1 MADFHKEFHGELA
14 VLPDVAEKHFGWFG
28 RKLQTLGGNLQRMEN
43 PEFEKAFVVRGA
55 DAVEARYILT
65 PDMQERLLAL
75 RGRLNDGVRFAFKE
89 SQVYIGFSN
98 KGNWFEGDLKRT
110 AHDRGQMR
118 EILGQMACCFN
129 IVQDLNLNTRIW
141 TKE

>member
-1 MADFHKEFHGELA
+1 M
-14 VLPDVAEKHFGWFG
+14 
-28 RKLQTLGGNLQRMEN
+28 GGNLQRMEN

-65 PDMQERLLAL
+65 PDMQDRLLAL
-75 RGRLNDGVRFAFKE
+75 RSRLNDEVRFAFKD
-89 SQVYIGFSN
+89 SNVFIGF
-98 KGNWFEGDLKRT
+98 GRDGDWFEGNLKRE
-110 AHDRGQMR
+110 AHDRQQMR

-141 TKE
+141 TKD